1 MIDSKHP
8 FAICN
13 YTKELELNDE
23 PSMTIPDLTL
33 TIKDLY
39 NRYRLGT
46 LPAEFVRAV
55 LYDES
60 DDFDS
65 IVSEQLENFDLV
77 DADRELAKLRQ
88 KFDLMRGHIHS
99 NTSDVQASTRAEVND
114 KQVDVGTLEV

>member
-13 YTKELELNDE
+13 YTKELEFNDE

-46 LPAEFVRAV
+46 LPPEFVRAV

-88 KFDLMRGHIHS
+88 KFDMMRGHIQS
-99 NTSDVQASTRAEVND
+99 NISDVQSSSREESND
-114 KQVDVGTLEV
+114 KQADD